1 MKRLVSC
8 VFVLGLVAG
17 VSPAI
22 AQSTAKAPPR
32 PSSPPAQTIGVY
44 GYASF
49 GSMRFAASD
58 SFELVTGS
66 SSQAGFGIGGGV
78 TRLWGGLFADVS
90 FWQHKPEGQRVFVN
104 NGTTYPLGIPVRITF
119 QPIDFVGGWKIEAK
133 SIQPYVGGGVT
144 FMSYKEESDFAV
156 GSDNVDEQKTGGVF
170 LAGVDIPLGRYLR
183 VGGEYRYRAVTGV
196 LGEGGVSAVLGE
208 DQLGGSTFAVR
219 ASVGR

>member
-1 MKRLVSC
+1 MRHVVAF
-8 VFVLGLVAG
+8 VFVLSLAAM
-17 VSPAI
+17 STPAS
-22 AQSTAKAPPR
+22 AQSTAKPAPR
-32 PSSPPAQTIGVY
+32 RPPAPQPVGVY
-44 GYASF
+44 GYFSF

-58 SFELVTGS
+58 TFELVTGS

-78 TRLWGGLFADVS
+78 TRLWRGVFADVS
-90 FWQHKPEGQRVFVN
+90 FWQHKPEGERVFVD
-104 NGTTYPLGIPVRITF
+104 NGTTYPLGIPVRITLR
-119 QPIDFVGGWKIEAK
+119 PIDLIGGWRIEAK

-144 FMSYKEESDFAV
+144 FMSYKEESDFSV
-156 GSDNVDEQKTGGVF
+156 SSDNVDEQKTGGVF
-170 LAGVDIPLGRYLR
+170 LAGVDVPLGRYLR